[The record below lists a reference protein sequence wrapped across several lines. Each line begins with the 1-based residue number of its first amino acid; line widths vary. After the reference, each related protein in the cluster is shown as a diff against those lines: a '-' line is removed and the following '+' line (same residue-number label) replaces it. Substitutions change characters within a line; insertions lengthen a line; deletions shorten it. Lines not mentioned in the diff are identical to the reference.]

1 MFDEVP
7 GAAPGGKRFAVL
19 EKDETAIYR
28 SDVATPL
35 GVFHLAA
42 TDRGLCALLLPRSSD
57 EAWLKHMGPYRILED
72 ARHPVLRQ
80 AAAELQAYLRAELQR
95 FVVPLD
101 LRGTPFQLQ
110 VWGALQQIPY
120 GETRTYGQIA
130 AQVGNP
136 RGVRAVGMANNRN
149 PVAVIVPCHR
159 VIGANGALVG
169 YGGGL
174 PLKEHL
180 LALERSGLALAAGQ

>member
-1 MFDEVP
+1 M
-7 GAAPGGKRFAVL
+7 L
-19 EKDETAIYR
+19 ERDETVIYQ

-35 GVFHLAA
+35 GVFRLAA
-42 TDRGLCALLLPRSSD
+42 TDRGLCALLLPRSPA
-57 EAWLKHMGPYRILED
+57 EGWLKHMGPHRVVVG
-72 ARHPVLRQ
+72 AAHPVLQQ
-80 AAAELQAYLRAELQR
+80 AEAELQAYLRGDLQQ
-95 FVVPLD
+95 FSVPLD

-120 GETRTYGQIA
+120 GETRSYGQVA
-130 AQVGNP
+130 AMVGNP

-149 PVAVIVPCHR
+149 PVAVMVPCHR
-159 VIGANGALVG
+159 VIGADGSLVG

-180 LALERSGLALAAGQ
+180 LSLERSGLAQAAGQ

>member
-1 MFDEVP
+1 M
-7 GAAPGGKRFAVL
+7 L
-19 EKDETAIYR
+19 EHDETIIYR
-28 SDVATPL
+28 ADVATPL
-35 GVFHLAA
+35 GMFRLAA

-57 EAWLKHMGPYRILED
+57 EGWLRHMGPHRVLEG
-72 ARHPVLRQ
+72 AVHPALKQ
-80 AAAELQAYLRAELQR
+80 AETELKAYLQGELQQ
-95 FVVPLD
+95 FNVPLD

-130 AQVGNP
+130 AMVGNP

-149 PVAVIVPCHR
+149 PVAIIVPCHR
-159 VIGANGALVG
+159 VIGANGSLVG

-180 LALERSGLALAAGQ
+180 LALERSGMAQAAGQ